1 MVEKDGEL
9 TSESIAETMKGSGV
23 FVSSRTIRRRLN
35 EMHLRYTAPLM
46 KPLLTEAHQEKRLA
60 WAHEHEDFDW
70 GNVIFTDETT
80 ILLDRPPARLWQ
92 KRGARRPWRTVKH
105 PLKVHLWGCF
115 PKHGFGHIF
124 MFTKNMDAKLLC
136 DIYDKRLLPIAE
148 EWFGKDTS
156 TWVLQE
162 DNDPKHT
169 SNLARAWREEHKV
182 VRMTWP
188 AQSPDQNPIEN
199 IWVLVKNELRHHKPT
214 SVISMKKW
222 ISIIWRSLP
231 KHFAENL
238 VASMPRRVQALIEA
252 KGGYTTY

>member
-1 MVEKDGEL
+1 
-9 TSESIAETMKGSGV
+9 
-23 FVSSRTIRRRLN
+23 
-35 EMHLRYTAPLM
+35 
-46 KPLLTEAHQEKRLA
+46 
-60 WAHEHEDFDW
+60 
-70 GNVIFTDETT
+70 
-80 ILLDRPPARLWQ
+80 
-92 KRGARRPWRTVKH
+92 
-105 PLKVHLWGCF
+105 
-115 PKHGFGHIF
+115 